1 MRATSTAGAPQ
12 GGRALR
18 ADARR
23 NRDSILA
30 VARQVFA
37 ERGADASLDEIAR
50 RAGVGPGTL
59 YRHFPSRAD
68 LHLAVLQDWL
78 AGVEAEGER
87 LAAVEDPAAVLDTW
101 LHRYVEYKNVWRG
114 LNVALL
120 EVPDD
125 PDRPTLSSCKGVL
138 SRVSGEV
145 IDRAKRAG
153 LVRADLEPAT
163 IMQMVSGIA
172 FVVDQAPAGSVDVD
186 AQLEVIK
193 AGIRPVG

>member
-1 MRATSTAGAPQ
+1 MRATATAGDAA
-12 GGRALR
+12 GGRPLR

-23 NRDSILA
+23 NREAILA
-30 VARQVFA
+30 VARRLFA
-37 ERGADASLDEIAR
+37 ERGADASLDEIAG

-68 LHLAVLQDWL
+68 LQLAVLQDWV

-87 LAAVEDPAAVLDTW
+87 LTAIDDPAAVLDAW
-101 LHRYVEYKNVWRG
+101 LHRYVDYKNAWRG

-120 EVPDD
+120 DVPDD
-125 PDRPTLSSCKGVL
+125 VERPTLSTCKGVL
-138 SRVSGEV
+138 SRISTEV

-153 LVRADLEPAT
+153 LVRVDLEPAT

-172 FVVDQAPAGSVDVD
+172 FVVDHAPAGSVDVD
-186 AQLEVIK
+186 AQLAVIT

>member
-1 MRATSTAGAPQ
+1 MRATSTADAPR
-12 GGRALR
+12 GDRKLR

-23 NRDSILA
+23 NRDAILA
-30 VARQVFA
+30 VARQLFA

-87 LAAVEDPAAVLDTW
+87 LAAVQDADQALDEW

-120 EVPDD
+120 EVSDAA
-125 PDRPTLSSCKGVL
+125 DRAALSTCKGVL
-138 SRVSGEV
+138 SRISTEV

-153 LVRADLEPAT
+153 SVRADLEPAT
-163 IMQMVSGIA
+163 IMQLVSGIA

-186 AQLEVIK
+186 AQLQVIR
-193 AGIRPVG
+193 AGISPVG